1 MSRQPRVL
9 LGSRTLAALQG
20 IRKHLERQGFDV
32 KIENQVA
39 RILTIAKRWPP
50 DVVLL
55 DSSLPP
61 QTLGELCRIFRQSD
75 QTHHIPILVAV
86 SGSRNRLTALAAGAD
101 DFLSKPVNRQEL
113 ETRIR
118 SLIRIKRL
126 SDELRRKV
134 SHAERKAQVDGLT
147 GLFNHSAFQERLG
160 HEIARGKRY
169 PRPCSVLMIDL
180 DSFKNYNDVHGH
192 PAGDRLLRRSGRL
205 LKQHIREVD
214 TGARYGGDEF
224 AVILPE
230 TPSTSAFEVGERL
243 RQLFEAKE
251 RVTVSVGVAT
261 FPDDAETPG
270 QLVSRADRALYLAKA
285 RGRNCVC
292 CSEGSLTA
300 EATARPEIR

>member
-9 LGSRTLAALQG
+9 LGSRTLAVLQG

-50 DVVLL
+50 DVVLF

-61 QTLGELCRIFRQSD
+61 QTLGELCRILRQSD

-86 SGSRNRLTALAAGAD
+86 SASRNRLTALAAGAD

-147 GLFNHSAFQERLG
+147 GLYNHSAFQERLG

-192 PAGDRLLRRSGRL
+192 PAGDRLLRRGGRL

-230 TPSTSAFEVGERL
+230 TPRHAAFEVGERL

-285 RGRNCVC
+285 RRNCVC
-292 CSEGSLTA
+292 CPEGSLTA
-300 EATARPEIR
+300 EAAARPEIER